1 MRYGNW
7 NATWPFAELLIEQG
21 TARVQLRGRLLRRVF
36 GQRLP
41 SIDVPIAD
49 ATIEQLCKRRGIRF
63 VPGDG
68 SAPVIFWYLGEH
80 QRVLDLLRQQGA
92 RTDDH
97 AVRP

>member
-21 TARVQLRGRLLRRVF
+21 TARVRLRGRLLRRIF
-36 GQRLP
+36 RQPLP

-49 ATIEQLCKRRGIRF
+49 ATIEQLRTRRGIRF

-68 SAPVIFWYLGEH
+68 STPVIFWYLGEH
-80 QRVLDLLRQQGA
+80 QRVLDLLRHQGA
-92 RTDDH
+92 RIDDQ
-97 AVRP
+97 AVGS